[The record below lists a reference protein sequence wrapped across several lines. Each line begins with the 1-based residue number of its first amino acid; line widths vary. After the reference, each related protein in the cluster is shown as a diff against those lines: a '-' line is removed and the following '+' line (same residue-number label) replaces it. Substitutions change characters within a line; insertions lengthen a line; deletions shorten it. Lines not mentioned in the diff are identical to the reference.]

1 VHEVSLPTAG
11 ARQNRHQPAKN
22 CNFQVAHARIMVA
35 LVSGWRLQLRRVGRP
50 EVACLRP
57 AEPAML
63 DKLIE
68 QFLALLS
75 LVPALFVEPNSPNFG
90 LVRAMF
96 GLIIIVIIVYLIAMR
111 PFRLAIRSC
120 MRKVSDLFVRKP

>member
-1 VHEVSLPTAG
+1 V
-11 ARQNRHQPAKN
+11 AR
-22 CNFQVAHARIMVA
+22 ARIVVA
-35 LVSGWRLQLRRVGRP
+35 SESGWCLQPRRSGTPTSR
-50 EVACLRP
+50 ACELG
-57 AEPAML
+57 EPTML

-111 PFRLAIRSC
+111 PFRSAIGSG
-120 MRKVSDLFVRKP
+120 MRKVSNLFVRRS